1 MTENPSKISETSAST
16 KEYIEI
22 TYYIDAKAEE
32 VSDRAQAILLEQTVE
47 TPASVARRY
56 DFVRENMMGNVDNLV
71 EAKEGGYYATMSIP
85 TINAGTDPAQLLNSI
100 FGNVSLYDGVR
111 LHHVSLPPCIRS
123 KFTGPKF
130 GIAGIR
136 ESLGASDRPLCGAA
150 IKPVG
155 LSVEMLANLCSTFAE
170 GGIDV
175 IKEDHYLASYSFCPF
190 EERVKAC
197 QAAVEEVAQRTGHQT
212 IYAPNLSGTPEQI
225 LRQAEFVQKVGVKAV
240 LGAPMLLG
248 MPFFYELTQKHLSIP
263 ILAHPSFAGN
273 PSIPLEIILGKLFRL
288 FGADAVIFPNYGGR
302 FSHSPEVCRKLA
314 EALRNPWGNYH
325 STFPMPAG
333 GMTVER
339 APEIVKFF
347 GNDVILLIGGSLL
360 EAGEKLLE
368 KTQAFTDSVRQASGN

>member
-1 MTENPSKISETSAST
+1 MVDNYSRMSENST
-16 KEYIEI
+16 PKEYIQI

-32 VSDRAQAILLEQTVE
+32 VTDRARAILLEQTVE
-47 TPASVARRY
+47 TPASVAERY
-56 DFVRENMMGNVDNLV
+56 DFVRENMMGHLDSVV
-71 EAKEGGYYATMSIP
+71 QAPGGGFYATMSIP
-85 TINAGTDPAQLLNSI
+85 TINASTDSAQLINSL
-100 FGNVSLYDGVR
+100 FGNVSLYDKVR
-111 LHHVSLPPCIRS
+111 LHDLTLPPSIQS
-123 KFTGPKF
+123 QFTGPKF

-136 ESLGASDRPLCGAA
+136 EILGVSDRPLAAAA

-155 LSVEMLANLCSTFAE
+155 LSVEMLANLCRTFAE

-197 QAAVEEVAQRTGHQT
+197 QAAVEEVAEKTGHQT
-212 IYAPNLSGTPEQI
+212 IYAPNLSGTPEQV

-248 MPFFYELTQKHLSIP
+248 MPFFYELTQKHLSVP

-273 PSIPLEIILGKLFRL
+273 PNIPPDILLGKLFRL

-302 FSHSPEVCRKLA
+302 FSYSPEVCQKLA
-314 EALRNPWGNYH
+314 ETLREPWGNYR
-325 STFPMPAG
+325 SAFPIASG

-339 APEIVKFF
+339 APELVNFF

-360 EAGEKLLE
+360 QAGDKLLE
-368 KTQAFTDSVRQASGN
+368 KTREFTKSLHQ